1 MLNYTK
7 IFKIEVMIYTGQV
20 DSNIVWQD
28 KKQRNEIK
36 MQYRINLK
44 NKFNTQL

>member
-7 IFKIEVMIYTGQV
+7 IFKIEVMIYTWQV

-28 KKQRNEIK
+28 KEQRNEIK
-36 MQYRINLK
+36 MQYRIN
-44 NKFNTQL
+44 